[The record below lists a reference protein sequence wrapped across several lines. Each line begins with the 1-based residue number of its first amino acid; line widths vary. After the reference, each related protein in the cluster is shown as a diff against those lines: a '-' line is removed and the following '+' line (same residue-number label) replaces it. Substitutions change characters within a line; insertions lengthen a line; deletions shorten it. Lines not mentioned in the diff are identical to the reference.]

1 MGAFVSEDVCNQSPV
16 YPGTAKSV
24 KPSSSQGYSEGDDK
38 YQACFQYV
46 DVPARWGYAITME
59 SEKAKYKQ
67 IKAKYKQIKAKYEQI
82 KAKYEQVNAKFEQ
95 ISRSANQ
102 TCECNTL
109 VVTDQHT
116 KDKTKFNDQETLLKM
131 PTDNSVEYLDSL
143 SHEIMKSRMS
153 RTTVDVCTCTRRLH
167 YRRKREREPS
177 RIPYRRVIKLF
188 RKTKVFRNAA
198 KLYLKKSIPSS
209 SKLKLLLSERNRS
222 YFSER
227 SVRSKFVLPSKKFSL
242 SQNVYLS
249 VVRLRTLK
257 HKKLPLF
264 CMRVNG
270 RTLKKLKH
278 IPFETYCVSHR
289 VISLS
294 GDVEENPGPSNQCSA
309 TNTCNLAA
317 YRSSMVNSVSLLE
330 TRLSE
335 LNRTAV
341 DVGGGGD
348 CFFRAVSHQLYGNPN
363 NHSHIRSLGVQY
375 LLQNPEQF
383 IESNTDH
390 SWQDYLSIMS
400 CQGTWADAI
409 IIQAVANCLNLSI
422 HIAESIET
430 FAPVTVVQAVNVTG
444 EYTDIYIGH
453 ISETHYVSTVEKR
466 NCRVPNNKTCD
477 QSIVEKK
484 KN

>member
-1 MGAFVSEDVCNQSPV
+1 
-16 YPGTAKSV
+16 
-24 KPSSSQGYSEGDDK
+24 
-38 YQACFQYV
+38 
-46 DVPARWGYAITME
+46 
-59 SEKAKYKQ
+59 
-67 IKAKYKQIKAKYEQI
+67 
-82 KAKYEQVNAKFEQ
+82 
-95 ISRSANQ
+95 
-102 TCECNTL
+102 
-109 VVTDQHT
+109 
-116 KDKTKFNDQETLLKM
+116 M
-131 PTDNSVEYLDSL
+131 PTDNSVEYRDSL

-198 KLYLKKSIPSS
+198 KSYLKKSIPSS

-317 YRSSMVNSVSLLE
+317 YRSSMANSVSLLE

-363 NHSHIRSLGVQY
+363 NHPHRITVNS
-375 LLQNPEQF
+375 P
-383 IESNTDH
+383 TD
-390 SWQDYLSIMS
+390 QL
-400 CQGTWADAI
+400 ADA
-409 IIQAVANCLNLSI
+409 NSPTYK
-422 HIAESIET
+422 IE
-430 FAPVTVVQAVNVTG
+430 
-444 EYTDIYIGH
+444 
-453 ISETHYVSTVEKR
+453 
-466 NCRVPNNKTCD
+466 
-477 QSIVEKK
+477 
-484 KN
+484 